1 MYLLRQK
8 AKMKKEDVRQNFTAL
23 QPSLIQYNTT
33 IPAVGDSSYAVI
45 KNVQI
50 TGCSMC
56 KEQDSHFCMK
66 GTRFIYLSS
75 NILSN
80 HRKTQTV
87 CVLERW
93 IVMPKTFT

>member
-1 MYLLRQK
+1 
-8 AKMKKEDVRQNFTAL
+8 MKKKDVRQNLTAL

-75 NILSN
+75 NILLN
-80 HRKTQTV
+80 HRKT
-87 CVLERW
+87 ERVVYGKHGSSCLKP
-93 IVMPKTFT
+93 IHNKIAFQ

>member
-8 AKMKKEDVRQNFTAL
+8 AKMKKKDVRQNLTAL

-75 NILSN
+75 NILLN
-80 HRKTQTV
+80 HRKTERV
-87 CVLERW
+87 CVRETW
-93 IVMPKTFT
+93 IVMPKTYT